1 MQLYGG
7 VELGGTNV
15 DCIVASDPQHVS
27 AQVRIKTSDPHDT
40 LGRVVQ
46 FFKQNM
52 AAEGGSLAAIGIAC
66 FGPLDLDPQSPTF
79 GRVTATPKPGWSH
92 ARVLEVIKDGLGLP
106 AVIDTDVNGAAIGE
120 AAWGAAQGLDNF
132 VYLTIG
138 TGIGGGGLVEGR
150 PLHGLVHPEMGH
162 MRLPHDLEVDPFP
175 GICPYHGDCWE
186 GLASGPA
193 IAARWGV
200 AGPDLPPD
208 HPAWELEAHYIAL
221 ALHNLICTLSPSRII
236 LGGGVPHQAHIFP
249 LVRQKVRQSL
259 AGYVRSA
266 AILDDIDAYITPP
279 GLGDMAG
286 RLGAVAMAMG
296 AG

>member
-15 DCIVASDPQHVS
+15 DCIIASDPQHVL
-27 AQVRIKTSDPHDT
+27 AQVRIQTTDPDDT
-40 LGRVVQ
+40 LGAVVQ
-46 FFKQNM
+46 FFKKNM
-52 AAEGGSLAAIGIAC
+52 ISAAGVLSSIGIAC
-66 FGPLDLDPQSPTF
+66 FGPLDLDPESPFF
-79 GRVTATPKPGWSH
+79 GRITDTPKPGWTNIS
-92 ARVLEVIKDGLGLP
+92 VLDVIRNGVGLP
-106 AVIDTDVNGAAIGE
+106 AIIDTDVNGAAIGE
-120 AAWGAAQGLDNF
+120 AAWGAARGLDNF
-132 VYLTIG
+132 IYLTIG
-138 TGIGGGGLVEGR
+138 TGIGGGGLVNGG

-162 MRLPHDLEVDPFP
+162 MRLPHDLEIDPFA

-193 IAARWGV
+193 IAARWGMP
-200 AGPDLPPD
+200 GPDLPAD

-236 LGGGVPHQAHIFP
+236 LGGGVPHQAQIFP
-249 LVRQKVRQSL
+249 LVRQKVCQSL
-259 AGYVRSA
+259 AGYVRSE
-266 AILDDIDAYITPP
+266 AILDDIDAYIVPP

-296 AG
+296 AV